1 MLRDP
6 GANDQA
12 LARVPM
18 SAASGLGRPRRGFR
32 SLRVAAIVASLC
44 SSGQGCARREPV
56 DLEVLARVHDSDPEL
71 DALRVYVDRRLIVV
85 YPELDASG
93 EIELAD
99 GVVEERFVSRE
110 LRQIVGRNRAGA
122 VIAAAEDERT
132 LWISFD
138 PTCSAVDCAFAF
150 VVAEDDSFVLG
161 AVPERAGRDSAV
173 PYRGRRAS
181 RARLVPRLADPES
194 SATEVLVR
202 PRRRRASAKVGLE
215 LRRRSYRGERADT
228 ERVRG
233 FDR

>member
-1 MLRDP
+1 MLRMLRMYRMFRMFRMFRRERALCP
-6 GANDQA
+6 LRAVALGAIA
-12 LARVPM
+12 CL
-18 SAASGLGRPRRGFR
+18 SGP
-32 SLRVAAIVASLC
+32 
-44 SSGQGCARREPV
+44 GCARREPV

-71 DALRVYVDRRLIVV
+71 DALRVYVDRRLLVV

-93 EIELAD
+93 QIELAD

-110 LRQIVGRNRAGA
+110 VRQIIGRQRAGA

-138 PTCSAVDCAFAF
+138 PTCEDVDCAFAF

-161 AVPERAGRDSAV
+161 AVPERAGRAKAV
-173 PYRGRRAS
+173 AYRGRRAEA
-181 RARLVPRLADPES
+181 ARLVARLADPES

-202 PRRRRASAKVGLE
+202 PRRRRAPAKVGLE

-228 ERVRG
+228 ERARG

>member
-1 MLRDP
+1 
-6 GANDQA
+6 
-12 LARVPM
+12 M
-18 SAASGLGRPRRGFR
+18 SAASRLARRRRVFR
-32 SLRVAAIVASLC
+32 SLCVAALAASAC
-44 SSGQGCARREPV
+44 SLGVGCARRVPV

-71 DALRVYVDRRLIVV
+71 DAVRVYVDRRLIVV

-110 LRQIVGRNRAGA
+110 LRQIVGRHRAGA
-122 VIAAAEDERT
+122 VIAASEDERT

-161 AVPERAGRDSAV
+161 AVPERAGRERAV
-173 PYRGRRAS
+173 AYRGRRAS
-181 RARLVPRLADPES
+181 GAKLVPRLADPES

-202 PRRRRASAKVGLE
+202 PRRRRASAKIGLE
-215 LRRRSYRGERADT
+215 LRRRSYRGERAET
-228 ERVRG
+228 ERARG